1 MIKREILNHKVRADN
16 RERKKRWREQ
26 NEERNK
32 DNDLRCRV
40 NKRALKL
47 FGKEQSDVK
56 QLWIENEFNRRQYK
70 RKEKER
76 RKYAVNNVVSANHS
90 NSNGNITST
99 SHSSSSPSSSSPHS
113 FAGHLPILQD
123 AYLSMVLNNLETMSP
138 ASAFK
143 FVEGM
148 RLMESTI
155 KNGTENEQSLSHQV
169 ADFLQQL
176 QQYQPTEQ
184 DISEKLGKSDLQLT
198 ESTGN
203 KDHDPSTQVNSPVA
217 EPILNFLPSS
227 VSSPSLSSIS
237 SSLSP
242 SPPES
247 INTSIE
253 HNKTNNDIIYNPL
266 SSTSISNQ
274 HSNASLSTLLISTLQ
289 QAAVI
294 ESNMEQ
300 ENLLSSI
307 SPTVA
312 DDINNTIPQHPNQL
326 YPMEQ
331 IMTLMKLNTQ
341 WKLM

>member
-1 MIKREILNHKVRADN
+1 M
-16 RERKKRWREQ
+16 
-26 NEERNK
+26 
-32 DNDLRCRV
+32 
-40 NKRALKL
+40 
-47 FGKEQSDVK
+47 
-56 QLWIENEFNRRQYK
+56 
-70 RKEKER
+70 
-76 RKYAVNNVVSANHS
+76 NNVVSANHS
-90 NSNGNITST
+90 KSNGNTTST
-99 SHSSSSPSSSSPHS
+99 SNSSSSSSSSPHS
-113 FAGHLPILQD
+113 SAGHLPILQD

-184 DISEKLGKSDLQLT
+184 DISEKLGKSDLQVT
-198 ESTGN
+198 EPTSN
-203 KDHDPSTQVNSPVA
+203 KDHDPSTQVNSPIA
-217 EPILNFLPSS
+217 EPILSFLSSS
-227 VSSPSLSSIS
+227 VSSPSLSSVS

-253 HNKTNNDIIYNPL
+253 HAKANIDNIYNPV
-266 SSTSISNQ
+266 SSTSISSNQ

-294 ESNMEQ
+294 DSNMEQ

-312 DDINNTIPQHPNQL
+312 DDMNNTIPQHPNQL